1 MSISTSTLRNQL
13 RTLLT
18 LTNTEVQVAETR
30 VAQART
36 EAVRKELSEN
46 AANGRIRAVAIEKA
60 IRDLGGLPDVL
71 RPVLGRLAATV
82 KALAEQAQPFDE
94 ALLGDLA
101 LEHQLLDRSIYVKA
115 LATAENEPDVVA
127 LAERLITAHRATVD
141 WLTIVLAEEAIGGP
155 VALRRGP
162 LQAASG
168 AALRVAGIPAT
179 LTARGVDRAVDVLRS
194 APARLGGFVDK
205 TEEAG
210 GTAVAL
216 ATDARDKAV
225 KRVTDAGDTVVERV
239 SDVSEAI
246 SERASD
252 AGKAASKTAK
262 ATRDAAL
269 DAAEDTAR
277 AQGATGAADAIH
289 AVRDA
294 TGLVDPDDLPIVD
307 YDTLNVNAAVS
318 AIKQLDEP
326 SDIRTVIAY
335 EEAHK
340 GRQGVISA
348 AQTRLAAIAEEIV
361 GVK

>member
-30 VAQART
+30 TAQART
-36 EAVRKELSEN
+36 EAVRKELAEN

-71 RPVLGRLAATV
+71 RPVVGRLAATF
-82 KALAEQAQPFDE
+82 KAVAEQAQPFDE

-115 LATAENEPDVVA
+115 LATAESEPDVVA
-127 LAERLITAHRATVD
+127 LAERLITAHKATVD

-210 GTAVAL
+210 EAAVAL
-216 ATDARDKAV
+216 ATDAGDKAVKRATATRDKAV
-225 KRVTDAGDTVVERV
+225 KRATDAGDAVVDRA
-239 SDVSEAI
+239 SEA
-246 SERASD
+246 
-252 AGKAASKTAK
+252 GKTVRKTAK

-277 AQGATGAADAIH
+277 AQGATGAADALH

-307 YDTLNVNAAVS
+307 YDSLNVNSVVS
-318 AIKQLDEP
+318 AVKQLDEP

-340 GRQGVISA
+340 GRQGVVSA
-348 AQTRLAAIAEEIV
+348 AQSRLAAIAEEIV
-361 GVK
+361 GVN

>member
-1 MSISTSTLRNQL
+1 MSISTSTLCKQL

-30 VAQART
+30 IAQART
-36 EAVRKELSEN
+36 ESVREELTKN

-60 IRDLGGLPDVL
+60 IRDLGGLPDVV
-71 RPVLGRLAATV
+71 RPVVGRLAATV
-82 KALAEQAQPFDE
+82 KALAEQVQPFDE

-127 LAERLITAHRATVD
+127 LAERLIAAHQATVG

-162 LQAASG
+162 LQAACG
-168 AALRVAGIPAT
+168 VTLRVAGIPAT

-205 TEEAG
+205 TGEAG
-210 GTAVAL
+210 EAALAV
-216 ATDARDKAV
+216 ATDARDTAV
-225 KRVTDAGDTVVERV
+225 KRATDAGDKAIKRATDTSDAVVERAT
-239 SDVSEAI
+239 D
-246 SERASD
+246 
-252 AGKAASKTAK
+252 ASKTVRKTAE

-277 AQGATGAADAIH
+277 AQGATGAANALH

-307 YDTLNVNAAVS
+307 YDSLNVNSVVS
-318 AIKQLDEP
+318 AVKQLEEP

-340 GRQGVISA
+340 DRHGVVSA

-361 GVK
+361 GAD